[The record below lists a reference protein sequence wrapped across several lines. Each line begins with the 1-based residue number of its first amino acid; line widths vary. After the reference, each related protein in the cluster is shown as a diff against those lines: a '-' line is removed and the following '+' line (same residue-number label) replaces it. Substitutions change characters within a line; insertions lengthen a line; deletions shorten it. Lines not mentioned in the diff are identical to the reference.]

1 MDGGSSEGSEAR
13 FTAYV
18 EALGVV
24 LGHADRQQPMHD
36 YCLGLLMPIERKS
49 VEPMAAVTAPAQ
61 VAAKHQSLLHF
72 VGNAPWSDAAMLAKV
87 GELVL
92 PAIER
97 SGPVEAW
104 IIDETGFPKEG
115 RHSVGVTRQ
124 YCGQLGKQDNCQVA
138 VTLSLANHDAS
149 LPIAY
154 RLYLPEDWSKDQAR
168 RDKGRVPGTIPFPTK
183 PEIDLEQIK
192 AARSAALPQGV
203 MLMDAGYGNDTS
215 LRTEITALD

>member
-1 MDGGSSEGSEAR
+1 
-13 FTAYV
+13 
-18 EALGVV
+18 
-24 LGHADRQQPMHD
+24 
-36 YCLGLLMPIERKS
+36 
-49 VEPMAAVTAPAQ
+49 MAAVTAPAQ

-104 IIDETGFPKEG
+104 IIDDTGFPKKG

-149 LPIAY
+149 LPVAY
-154 RLYLPEDWSKDQAR
+154 RLYLPEDWATDQRVDTRPRYPRRSLSKPSPR
-168 RDKGRVPGTIPFPTK
+168 SPLSRSKR
-183 PEIDLEQIK
+183 PERLACLK
-192 AARSAALPQGV
+192 V
-203 MLMDAGYGNDTS
+203 WC
-215 LRTEITALD
+215 

>member
-1 MDGGSSEGSEAR
+1 MDGGSSAGSEAR
-13 FTAYV
+13 FAAYV

-97 SGPVEAW
+97 SGPVEVW
-104 IIDETGFPKEG
+104 IIDDTGFPKKG

-154 RLYLPEDWSKDQAR
+154 RLSQRIGPRIRRVGTRPRYPRRWLSTPSPRSPSSRSKPPESR
-168 RDKGRVPGTIPFPTK
+168 RCLRVWC
-183 PEIDLEQIK
+183 
-192 AARSAALPQGV
+192 
-203 MLMDAGYGNDTS
+203 
-215 LRTEITALD
+215 